1 MEKIESQIS
10 KDKSLVE
17 RIRELSGVVILS
29 KCEYER
35 LVQKQA
41 SEDVIKTLDHNLG
54 VLTDQLRR
62 SKDMENYWRN
72 ECNNYK
78 EELKKRNKKWWRF

>member
-29 KCEYER
+29 KREYEE
-35 LVQKQA
+35 LVQKQ
-41 SEDVIKTLDHNLG
+41 SGEDVIKTLRDSINALAVSLYLFAKNIYNRGKCRGKYLG
-54 VLTDQLRR
+54 
-62 SKDMENYWRN
+62 
-72 ECNNYK
+72 
-78 EELKKRNKKWWRF
+78 

>member
-1 MEKIESQIS
+1 MDKLESQIS

-29 KCEYER
+29 KREYEE

-41 SEDVIKTLDHNLG
+41 GEDVIKTLRHSID
-54 VLTDQLRR
+54 VLTDQLNTSIRDR
-62 SKDMENYWRN
+62 DYYADKYIKCS
-72 ECNNYK
+72 
-78 EELKKRNKKWWRF
+78 EELEKRCKKWWNF

>member
-29 KCEYER
+29 KREYEE

-41 SEDVIKTLDHNLG
+41 GEDVIKTLRHSID
-54 VLTDQLRR
+54 VLTDQLNTCIRDR
-62 SKDMENYWRN
+62 DYHADKYIKCS
-72 ECNNYK
+72 
-78 EELKKRNKKWWRF
+78 EELEKRCKKWWKF

>member
-29 KCEYER
+29 KREYEE
-35 LVQKQA
+35 LAQKQA
-41 SEDVIKTLDHNLG
+41 SEDVIKTLRHSID
-54 VLTDQLRR
+54 VLIDQLNTCIRDR
-62 SKDMENYWRN
+62 DYYADKYIKCS
-72 ECNNYK
+72 
-78 EELKKRNKKWWRF
+78 EELEKRCKKWWKS

>member
-29 KCEYER
+29 KCEYEK

-41 SEDVIKTLDHNLG
+41 SDNVVKTLESSVDA
-54 VLTDQLRR
+54 LTDQLNRCN
-62 SKDMENYWRN
+62 DAIDYWHNKYN
-72 ECNNYK
+72 ECID
-78 EELKKRNKKWWRF
+78 EMKKHNSKWWRF

>member
-10 KDKSLVE
+10 KDKSLVD

-29 KCEYER
+29 NCEYER

-41 SEDVIKTLDHNLG
+41 SEDVVKTLQASISA
-54 VLTDQLRR
+54 LTIQLNNCNGAA
-62 SKDMENYWRN
+62 DYWRN
-72 ECNNYK
+72 KYDECR
-78 EELKKRNKKWWRF
+78 EQLKKETDKWWRF

>member
-10 KDKSLVE
+10 KDKSLVD

-41 SEDVIKTLDHNLG
+41 SEDVVKTLQDSINA
-54 VLTDQLRR
+54 LTIQLNNCNGAA
-62 SKDMENYWRN
+62 DYWRN
-72 ECNNYK
+72 KYDECR
-78 EELKKRNKKWWRF
+78 EQLKKKTDKWWRF

>member
-10 KDKSLVE
+10 KDKSLVD

-41 SEDVIKTLDHNLG
+41 SEDTVKTLERSIS
-54 VLTDQLRR
+54 VLNNQLDSCRA
-62 SKDMENYWRN
+62 DIEYWRN
-72 ECNNYK
+72 KYNECRN
-78 EELKKRNKKWWRF
+78 ELKKRCNKWWKF

>member
-1 MEKIESQIS
+1 MDKIESQIS

-29 KCEYER
+29 KREYEE

-41 SEDVIKTLDHNLG
+41 GEDVIKTLRDSINA
-54 VLTDQLRR
+54 LTNQLNTCIKERDYYAD
-62 SKDMENYWRN
+62 KCIKYG
-72 ECNNYK
+72 
-78 EELKKRNKKWWRF
+78 EELEKRCKKWWKF